1 MESLILSH
9 SESWRLMAYA
19 LIFLGLFIE
28 GEMIIFVSFYLVH
41 QGYLDF
47 FDTSFFILSGVF
59 LNDLFWYYTG
69 TFVNGDRLPFL
80 RHVSRFISVIDSN
93 IAKNRILTLAVS
105 KFTYGFYRL
114 TLMRARHAGISAK
127 EFIKIN
133 FPISLAW
140 ILLVMG
146 LSYALSESILHLKK
160 YVKFAEIGLMLAV
173 FIFILTSIALS
184 RLSEKTLR
192 KAP

>member
-1 MESLILSH
+1 METLILSH
-9 SESWRLMAYA
+9 SESWRLAAYA

-47 FDTSFFILSGVF
+47 FDTSLFVLSGVF

-69 TFVNGDRLPFL
+69 AFVNVNRLPFL
-80 RHVSRFISVIDSN
+80 RHVSRFISAIDSN
-93 IAKNRILTLAVS
+93 IAKNRVLTLAVS

-114 TLMRARHAGISAK
+114 TLMRARHAGISVK

-146 LSYALSESILHLKK
+146 LSYTLSESVLHLKK
-160 YVKFAEIGLMLAV
+160 YIKFAEIGLGLA
-173 FIFILTSIALS
+173 FLAFILASVIIS
-184 RLSEKTLR
+184 KLSERVLEK
-192 KAP
+192 

>member
-9 SESWRLMAYA
+9 SESWKLAAYA

-28 GEMIIFVSFYLVH
+28 GEMIIFISFYLVH

-47 FDTSFFILSGVF
+47 FDTSFFVLSGVF
-59 LNDLFWYYTG
+59 VNDLFWYYMG
-69 TFVNGDRLPFL
+69 TFVNSNRLPFL

-93 IAKNRILTLAVS
+93 IAKNRILTFAVS

-133 FPISLAW
+133 FPISLSW
-140 ILLVMG
+140 ILLVIG
-146 LSYALSESILHLKK
+146 ISYALSESVLHLKK
-160 YVKFAEIGLMLAV
+160 YVKFAEIGLGLA
-173 FIFILTSIALS
+173 FLAFILASVVIS
-184 RLSEKTLR
+184 KLSEKALE
-192 KAP
+192 K